1 MFQGI
6 IVGLGCI
13 KKIEDKNNFRVVGID
28 LFGFID
34 PKAGDSVSV
43 NGTCLTVTHS
53 TDGVAFFDV
62 IAETLEKTNLG
73 KLKEGDKVNLENP
86 INLGS
91 EISGHLVQGHVE
103 SVADITK
110 RVEEGENVMMFFNI
124 PKGLNDYVFPK
135 GSIAIDGISLT
146 VTDMD
151 KERSVFS
158 VALIPETLKKTTL
171 GFKKEGDI
179 VNIETDFLVKSM
191 FSHFNRVFLES
202 VGWIK
207 ERIEKLESR
216 IDNIEAG
223 K

>member
-1 MFQGI
+1 VFQGI
-6 IVGLGCI
+6 IIGLGYV
-13 KKIEDKNNFRVVGID
+13 KKIEDKTNFRVVGID
-28 LFGFID
+28 LSGLMD

-53 TDGVAFFDV
+53 ADGVAFFDV

-91 EISGHLVQGHVE
+91 GISGHLVQGHVE

-110 RVEEGENVMMFFNI
+110 RVEEGENVMMFFTI
-124 PKGLNDYVFPK
+124 PKRLNDYIFPK
-135 GSIAIDGISLT
+135 GSISIDGISLT
-146 VTDMD
+146 VADMD
-151 KERSVFS
+151 KERNVFS

-171 GFKKEGDI
+171 GFKKDGDI

-191 FSHFNRVFLES
+191 FSQFNGVFLKS
-202 VGWIK
+202 VEWMK
-207 ERIEKLESR
+207 DKIEKLESR
-216 IDNIEAG
+216 IKDLEAG

>member
-6 IVGLGCI
+6 IVGLGCV
-13 KKIEDKNNFRVVGID
+13 KKTEDKTNFRVMGID

-34 PKAGDSVSV
+34 PRRGDSVSI
-43 NGTCLTVTHS
+43 NGTCLTVTGS
-53 TDGVAFFDV
+53 VNGVAFFDV

-86 INLGS
+86 ISLGS
-91 EISGHLVQGHVE
+91 EISGHLVQGHIE

-110 RVEEGENVMMFFNI
+110 RVEEGDNVRMFFNI
-124 PKGLNDYVFPK
+124 PRGLNDYVFPK
-135 GSIAIDGISLT
+135 GSIAIDGVSMT
-146 VTDMD
+146 VADMD
-151 KERSVFS
+151 KERGVFS

-171 GFKKEGDI
+171 GFKREGDI

-191 FSHFNRVFLES
+191 FNQFNRVFLES
-202 VGWIK
+202 VEGIK
-207 ERIEKLESR
+207 DKIEKLESR